1 MQKYFDR
8 EWKLFQIAYQP
19 SKGGARTQL
28 ERWLDMVKA
37 DLGKKRACLACGM
50 RFYDLNRSPI
60 ECPGC
65 GAEFD
70 PENIIKSRKGR
81 SAAKTVP
88 RASVKETD
96 DNQIGDDNDNELI
109 DTVVNDNDDDDI
121 VDDAII
127 DDDIEFESDNGLDV
141 GDDGPGI
148 IQDDIGDEDEL
159 MPSLDDKD
167 EN

>member
-8 EWKLFQIAYQP
+8 ERKLFQIAYRP
-19 SKGGARTQL
+19 TKGGARIQL

-50 RFYDLNRSPI
+50 RFYDLNRHPI
-60 ECPGC
+60 LCPGC

-81 SAAKTVP
+81 SAVKTAS
-88 RASVKETD
+88 RDSVKDTD
-96 DNQIGDDNDNELI
+96 DNQVGNDDENVLT
-109 DTVVNDNDDDDI
+109 DTVVDDNDDDDI
-121 VDDAII
+121 DFD
-127 DDDIEFESDNGLDV
+127 SDNGLDV
-141 GDDGPGI
+141 DDDGPGI
-148 IQDDIGDEDEL
+148 IQDDIGDGDEL
-159 MPSLDDKD
+159 MPNLDDKD